1 MSTPNDTISLS
12 DAITWTTNW
21 RSQNPNA
28 VKAFLIPKDDL
39 TGVLAE
45 NPDAVR
51 AYLAIDDN
59 GQEKLV
65 IVGCTHQID
74 GTYKDKLP
82 NPRGG
87 DNGNYIFDFTM
98 PCPPVCDPSSQLNG

>member
-1 MSTPNDTISLS
+1 MSTPNDTITL
-12 DAITWTTNW
+12 AQATAWTTKW
-21 RSQNPNA
+21 RTQNPNA
-28 VKAFLIPKDDL
+28 VKAFLIPNDDL

-59 GQEKLV
+59 GEEKLV
-65 IVGCTHQID
+65 IVGTTQQID

-82 NPRGG
+82 DPKGG
-87 DNGNYIFDFTM
+87 DNGNYIFDFTL
-98 PCPPVCDPSSQLNG
+98 PCPPICDPTSQLNK

>member
-1 MSTPNDTISLS
+1 MSTPNDTISLD
-12 DAITWTTNW
+12 DANAWTAKW
-21 RSQNPNA
+21 RTQNPNA
-28 VKAFLIPKDDL
+28 VRAFLIPKDDL
-39 TGVLAE
+39 TGVLLE

-65 IVGCTHQID
+65 IVGCTHEKD

-82 NPRGG
+82 PKDGG

-98 PCPPVCDPSSQLNG
+98 PCPPVCDPTSSLNN